1 MKSVLAVSS
10 QRPKSAQGA
19 VTQRSWCAMVG
30 LHTSDRGGAQ
40 FVSGAWEL
48 SLGCMFAL
56 AIQTTASTLKNLGHP
71 SRCPK
76 QMSASKVP

>member
-1 MKSVLAVSS
+1 MKSVLAINS

-19 VTQRSWCAMVG
+19 VTQRSWCAMVR
-30 LHTSDRGGAQ
+30 LHTSDLGGAQ

-56 AIQTTASTLKNLGHP
+56 ATQSTASTLKNLGRP
-71 SRCPK
+71 SSCPE
-76 QMSASKVP
+76 QMNASKVP

>member
-1 MKSVLAVSS
+1 
-10 QRPKSAQGA
+10 
-19 VTQRSWCAMVG
+19 MVG